1 MYIRRKVFSVAIDE
15 TTGEE
20 KLFSTTEVSSKKDNK
35 AAKAAAAAG
44 AVTLAS
50 GATIY
55 GAKKL
60 GEKLDKKGKELVR
73 EAGITPGAGEKFAK
87 GQKLE
92 KAGKVLQKPAEKIMK
107 IVKIVKK

>member
-20 KLFSTTEVSSKKDNK
+20 KLFSTTEVSSKKDK

-73 EAGITPGAGEKFAK
+73 EAGVTPGAGEKFAK

-92 KAGKVLQKPAEKIMK
+92 KAGKVLQKPAKKIMK